1 MATITLDV
9 RLLDVDGHD
18 INDPSV
24 TIRLEASS
32 SPVATR
38 TVLDVRGAPVLAR
51 IAAPADTALKVRIS
65 PSRYR
70 DGGRVGLVSN
80 ERLTLPA
87 LTLPRGPSHWRPTF
101 ASWAALPAEMD
112 STKALL
118 VKSKRFQLGRGST
131 ADEISEAR
139 YDAVDAAD
147 ESRAMAKMCLL
158 NLCSRLREET
168 IPGGAGTWIDAFEE
182 CLLAQRD
189 RCFARVSR
197 TFFERVQQLASKS
210 AGGYKRSNAENH
222 RGRVAEVPGV
232 EHVGAMFSIKSGEAK
247 ANIQLTV
254 AEVTFRG
261 GPAFLLDADIDE
273 QGTLL
278 GHTFEV
284 IRNFISDHETHPID
298 VHESL
303 RKAFATAPIGFLLE
317 PLRPVA
323 EVTARVVDAR
333 IAGARALGVAPVAL
347 VPSGAFTPKRIAVLG
362 DSVPWGQGLLRAQ
375 KMHELVADA
384 YGGQGP
390 RPVTTLVAHSGAVI
404 GVGMPSTGAVCDGE
418 VPKGRPTILQQV
430 AAFDAAEAR
439 STDLVIINGG
449 INDVDVRVIV
459 SPFTSPTTLA
469 DRTARACGDD
479 LTALLRAA
487 LAKFPKARIAV
498 LTYYPILSPLSRFGE
513 GLQFV
518 TALGAPPPLAL
529 APGVAAPSLSLW
541 DNTVANCRVFHEAST
556 AAIRRAVMA
565 ANAGPG
571 RGRCVVVD
579 PGFTD
584 EHAALAPEARL
595 FGINWD
601 FSPQDPVAH
610 QRRQACDRCE
620 TDVIRR
626 EQCYRASAGHPNPT
640 GAEAYAQA
648 IVAAVSAAATATAVR
663 GRGTRSSAARTR
675 VRTGRSRRSG

>member
-9 RLLDVDGHD
+9 RLLDVDGRD
-18 INDPSV
+18 IHDPSV

-32 SPVATR
+32 SPVAAR

-51 IAAPADTALKVRIS
+51 VAAPADTALKVRIS

-87 LTLPRGPSHWRPTF
+87 LTLPRDPSHWLPSF

-131 ADEISEAR
+131 AGEISEAR

-147 ESRAMAKMCLL
+147 ESRAMAKMSLL
-158 NLCSRLREET
+158 NLGSRLRQEP
-168 IPGGAGTWIDAFEE
+168 IPGGAGTWMDAIDE

-189 RCFARVSR
+189 RCFARVGR
-197 TFFERVQQLASKS
+197 TFFERVQQLASNS

-222 RGRVAEVPGV
+222 RGRIAEVPGV

-254 AEVTFRG
+254 AEVTLRG
-261 GPAFLLDADIDE
+261 GAAFLLDADIDE

-298 VHESL
+298 IHESL

-317 PLRPVA
+317 PLRPAA
-323 EVTARVVDAR
+323 EVTARVVEAR
-333 IAGARALGVAPVAL
+333 IAGARSLGAAPMAL
-347 VPSGAFTPKRIAVLG
+347 VPSGAFTPATIAVLG
-362 DSVPWGQGLLRAQ
+362 DSVPWGQGLLRAH

-384 YGGQGP
+384 YGAQGP
-390 RPVTTLVAHSGAVI
+390 RPATTLVAHSGAVI
-404 GVGMPSTGAVCDGE
+404 GVGMASTGAVCDGE

-430 AAFDAAEAR
+430 AAFDASEAR

-529 APGVAAPSLSLW
+529 APAAAPSLSLW

-556 AAIRRAVMA
+556 VAIRRAVMA
-565 ANAGPG
+565 ANSGPG
-571 RGRCVVVD
+571 AGRCVVVD

-620 TDVIRR
+620 KDVIRR
-626 EQCYRASAGHPNPT
+626 EQCYRASAGHPNPI

-648 IVAAVSAAATATAVR
+648 IVAAVGTAATET
-663 GRGTRSSAARTR
+663 AARGGAAKKSATR
-675 VRTGRSRRSG
+675 KRVSTGPSRRRR